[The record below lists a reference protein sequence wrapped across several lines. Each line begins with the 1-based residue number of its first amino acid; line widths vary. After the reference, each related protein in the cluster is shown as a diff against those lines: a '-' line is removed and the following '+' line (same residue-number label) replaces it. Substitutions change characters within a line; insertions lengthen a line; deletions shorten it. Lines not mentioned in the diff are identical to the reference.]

1 MDTGTAGNTI
11 LGLSIGFPVI
21 QTDGQLLVE
30 LVCTCR
36 IGPAA
41 IIAETALLERNRDV
55 RRQLLGLQ
63 WSLGSLFFTTT
74 VVAIDLVAI
83 ISPSAVV
90 VTTNVVGSGVVLAL
104 ILRFRSG
111 FNKCVTALIAFA
123 VSLTHYSGLV
133 ACQSVYL
140 LTFFPDR
147 AAHSFGLGHPVAAA
161 IVGAVLGIP
170 LALVSL
176 VISFLLAYAVVPRQ
190 ANSLVP
196 FIERIDADGS
206 SQ

>member
-1 MDTGTAGNTI
+1 M
-11 LGLSIGFPVI
+11 
-21 QTDGQLLVE
+21 
-30 LVCTCR
+30 
-36 IGPAA
+36 
-41 IIAETALLERNRDV
+41 
-55 RRQLLGLQ
+55 RRYLLGLQ

-74 VVAIDLVAI
+74 IVAIDLVAVT
-83 ISPSAVV
+83 SPSAVV
-90 VTTNVVGSGVVLAL
+90 VTTTVIGSGVVLAL
-104 ILRFRSG
+104 LLRFLLG
-111 FNKCVTALIAFA
+111 LNKGVTALIAFA
-123 VSLTHYSGLV
+123 VSFAHFSALA
-133 ACQSVYL
+133 ACQSIYL

-170 LALVSL
+170 LVLVSL

-190 ANSLVP
+190 ASSLVP